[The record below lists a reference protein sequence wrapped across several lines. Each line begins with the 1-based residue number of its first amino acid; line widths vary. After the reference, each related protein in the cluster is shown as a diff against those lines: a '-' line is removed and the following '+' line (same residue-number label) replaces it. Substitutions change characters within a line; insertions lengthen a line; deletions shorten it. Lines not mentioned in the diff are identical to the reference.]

1 MYSGMILPSTYKSPA
16 DFIDYRES
24 RINNWWLDSNVR
36 IPGASTM
43 TSDSKRNRATAL
55 PPLPGR
61 RFPGWGRDHPAA
73 ATLPQHKLRP
83 VRKSNDLDLSILL
96 QPPAVEDE
104 PIAAT
109 LVFRCRLGMRI
120 FGALQ
125 MNFAPVV

>member
-1 MYSGMILPSTYKSPA
+1 MILPPTYKSPA
-16 DFIDYRES
+16 DFIDYHES
-24 RINNWWLDSNVR
+24 LINTWWLDSNVR

-43 TSDSKRNRATAL
+43 ASDSKRNRASADS
-55 PPLPGR
+55 PVEDV
-61 RFPGWGRDHPAA
+61 DHPAA
-73 ATLPQHKLRP
+73 ATLPQYKLKP
-83 VRKSNDLDLSILL
+83 VRKSHDLDLSILL
-96 QPPAVEDE
+96 PRPPPAVEDE